1 MGSSPTHSWWCN
13 GGGEREEEV
22 LLQDRG
28 QQEGDRG
35 RETGSDPKGLLL
47 PHPERTPSLGTAA
60 RLPVRS

>member
-1 MGSSPTHSWWCN
+1 MK
-13 GGGEREEEV
+13 GGGKREEEV